1 MKRMNLLPAE
11 LRPRTSARRGASY
24 FVVAALGTA
33 IVAMLAYGFVI
44 RGVRQDETELSAL
57 QEETRQAQAQVD
69 ALSPYAAFAD
79 MKQTRARSVR
89 TVAETRFDYERL
101 ARELARILPEGVS
114 VSHLEVAPGALS
126 AEETAKGVDSPDG
139 LAEGDPTMRLN
150 GCAPTQD
157 AVADTLDRLRAL
169 SSATGVELGSSTS
182 GGDSPSAPSG
192 GGDKPYLVG
201 GSSGGGGC
209 GAVSFDATVTLAPAA
224 SDPVEEAGS

>member
-11 LRPRTSARRGASY
+11 LRPRISNRRGSSY
-24 FVVAALGTA
+24 FVVAALGAA

-44 RGVRQDETELSAL
+44 RGVRQDENELAAL
-57 QEETRQAQAQVD
+57 QEEARQAQAQVD
-69 ALSPYAAFAD
+69 ALSPYAAFSD

-114 VSHLEVAPGALS
+114 VNHLSVAPGAPS
-126 AEETAKGVDSPDG
+126 DEEAAKGADSVDPI
-139 LAEGDPTMRLN
+139 AEGDPRMQMS
-150 GCAPTQD
+150 GCAPTQN

-169 SSATGVELGSSTS
+169 TSATGVELGSSTS
-182 GGDSPSAPSG
+182 ETGALGSG

-201 GSSGGGGC
+201 GSAAGGGGC
-209 GAVSFDATVTLAPAA
+209 AGAVSFDVTVTLTPAT